1 MGQQRRRK
9 RKLNKRENIVF
20 MILLALIAVVICSPI
35 YLLLE
40 GSFMSGKELE
50 SHLSVIFKG
59 GQGYASW
66 RLIPTLFSLKSYE
79 DLLIFSPAFYLMFWN
94 SVKLVFCILVGQF
107 LIAVPA
113 AWGFSKGKIPH
124 KNALF
129 NLYIVLML
137 MPFQVTMLSNYLTL
151 DSLHLINHQASVI
164 LPAVFSTFPVFII
177 YRFFCNVPDSVL
189 EAAKMDGASKLQTFI
204 KIGIPLGS
212 AGIISAI
219 VLGFLEYWNM
229 IEQPLTFLKDKT
241 LWPLSLY
248 LPNIGLEEAGMAFV
262 ASVIALIP
270 CILIF
275 IAGQEY
281 LELGIAAVASKE

>member
-1 MGQQRRRK
+1 M
-9 RKLNKRENIVF
+9 NKQKNIVF

-35 YLLLE
+35 YFLIE
-40 GSFMSGKELE
+40 GSLMSSAELKT
-50 SHLSVIFKG
+50 HLSVIFSG

-107 LIAVPA
+107 FIAVPA

-204 KIGIPLGS
+204 KMGIPLGS
-212 AGIISAI
+212 AGIISAM
-219 VLGFLEYWNM
+219 VLSFLEYWNM

-262 ASVIALIP
+262 ASVITLIP

-275 IAGQEY
+275 ISGQEY